1 MRPSRVSSNV
11 HDVQQLARGALVSVC
26 TQVCGEYHDSC
37 GEIMLTNMQ
46 ARSDV
51 ASSS

>member
-1 MRPSRVSSNV
+1 MRPSRVSSNE
-11 HDVQQLARGALVSVC
+11 HDVQQLVRGALVSAC
-26 TQVCGEYHDSC
+26 TQGCGEYHDSC